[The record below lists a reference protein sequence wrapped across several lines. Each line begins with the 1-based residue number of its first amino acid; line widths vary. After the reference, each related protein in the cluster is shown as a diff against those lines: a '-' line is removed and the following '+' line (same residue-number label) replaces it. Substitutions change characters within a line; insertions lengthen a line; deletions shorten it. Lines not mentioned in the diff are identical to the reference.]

1 MRRKLIIDG
10 NAVYEI
16 DDECICSN
24 EEQKTLT
31 GSIENFSQI
40 MTDVSERY
48 ASKSAMVKKIS
59 LVMLVLDVF
68 VIFISNL
75 LYA

>member
-24 EEQKTLT
+24 EGQKTLT
-31 GSIENFSQI
+31 GSVEKISRI
-40 MTDVSERY
+40 MKDVSERHVGQ
-48 ASKSAMVKKIS
+48 SDMVKSENGCVSERDKNIR
-59 LVMLVLDVF
+59 
-68 VIFISNL
+68 IC
-75 LYA
+75 

>member
-1 MRRKLIIDG
+1 MRRKLVIDG

-48 ASKSAMVKKIS
+48 ASKSAMVKGENGCVSERDKNIR
-59 LVMLVLDVF
+59 
-68 VIFISNL
+68 IC
-75 LYA
+75 